1 MLALGLQRDWLLS
14 SYLSRRIFMS
24 VFELRGRKALVTG
37 GARGL
42 GAGMAEALARAG
54 AAVAI
59 ADISENTGKA
69 TADALAQSG
78 VTARFVPLNVTDEA
92 SWEAAITQ
100 TIAELDGLDIVV
112 NNAGIEISELVI
124 DLNPQ
129 NVLRMLEVN
138 ILGTA
143 LGIKHAFKAMRPGGA
158 AGKGGAV
165 INVSSVA
172 ATIAFPGIAG
182 YSATKSAVDRLT
194 RVAAME
200 SGKLGYGVRVNCI
213 YPGLVP
219 TEMGTQLAVD
229 MEKLGLYPSPQ
240 DAVGAVIGLTP
251 LGRLGEVSDMADAV
265 VFLASDAARFITG
278 VGLPVDGGMG
288 M

>member
-1 MLALGLQRDWLLS
+1 MGGYDLA
-14 SYLSRRIFMS
+14 
-24 VFELRGRKALVTG
+24 GRKALVTG

-42 GAGMAEALARAG
+42 GAGMAEALAAAG

-59 ADISENTGKA
+59 GDVREDLGKA
-69 TADALAQSG
+69 TVDALSSSG
-78 VTARFVPLNVTDEA
+78 ATARFVPLDVTDDA
-92 SWEAAITQ
+92 SWEQAIQ
-100 TIAELDGLDIVV
+100 DTIRELGGLDILV
-112 NNAGIEISELVI
+112 NNAGVEISGLVVDFEPDDI
-124 DLNPQ
+124 
-129 NVLRMLEVN
+129 RKMLDVN

-143 LGIKHAFKAMRPGGA
+143 LGLKHAFRAMRPGGP
-158 AGKGGAV
+158 AGRGGAV
-165 INVSSVA
+165 VNISSVA

-219 TEMGTQLAVD
+219 TEMGTQLAHDCVR
-229 MEKLGLYPSPQ
+229 LGLFPSV
-240 DAVGAVIGLTP
+240 AEAIGTVVALTP
-251 LGRLGEVSDMADAV
+251 GGRLGEVADMADAV

-278 VGLPVDGGMG
+278 AGLPVDGGMG

>member
-1 MLALGLQRDWLLS
+1 
-14 SYLSRRIFMS
+14 MS
-24 VFELRGRKALVTG
+24 VFELHGRKALVTG

-54 AAVAI
+54 AAVAV
-59 ADISENTGKA
+59 ADIREDIGKA

-92 SWEAAITQ
+92 SWEAAIAR
-100 TIAELDGLDIVV
+100 TIDELDGLDIVV

-129 NVLRMLEVN
+129 NLLRMLEVN
-138 ILGTA
+138 ILGVA
-143 LGIKHAFKAMRPGGA
+143 LGIKHAFRAMRPGGA

-165 INVSSVA
+165 INVASLA
-172 ATIAFPGIAG
+172 ATNAFPGIAG

-200 SGKLGYGVRVNCI
+200 SGKLGYGVRVNCV

-219 TEMGTQLAVD
+219 TEMGAKLAAD
-229 MEKLGLYPSPQ
+229 METLGLWPSAEA
-240 DAVGAVIGLTP
+240 AVGDVIALTP
-251 LGRLGEVSDMADAV
+251 LGRLGGGSGIGGGGGVPAPH
-265 VFLASDAARFITG
+265 AARFFTR
-278 VGLPVDGGMG
+278 V
-288 M
+288 

>member
-1 MLALGLQRDWLLS
+1 
-14 SYLSRRIFMS
+14 MS
-24 VFELRGRKALVTG
+24 VFELHGRKALVTG

-42 GAGMAEALARAG
+42 GAGMVEALARAG
-54 AAVAI
+54 ASVVI
-59 ADISENTGKA
+59 ADISEEIGRA
-69 TADALAQSG
+69 TAGTLSQSG
-78 VTARFVPLNVTDEA
+78 LAVKFVPLNITDEA
-92 SWEAAITQ
+92 SWEAAISL
-100 TIAELDGLDIVV
+100 TISELGGLDIVV
-112 NNAGIEISELVI
+112 NNAGVEISELII
-124 DLNPQ
+124 DLTPQ
-129 NVLRMLEVN
+129 NLLRMLEVN

-143 LGIKHAFKAMRPGGA
+143 LGIKHAFRAMRPQGA

-194 RVAAME
+194 RIAAME

-240 DAVGAVIGLTP
+240 AAVGAVIGLTP
-251 LGRLGEVSDMADAV
+251 IGRLGEVSDMADAV
-265 VFLASDAARFITG
+265 VFLASDASRFITG
-278 VGLPVDGGMG
+278 IGLPVDGGMG

>member
-1 MLALGLQRDWLLS
+1 
-14 SYLSRRIFMS
+14 MS
-24 VFELRGRKALVTG
+24 VFDLHGRKALVTG

-59 ADISENTGKA
+59 ADIREDIGKA
-69 TADALAQSG
+69 TADALAKSG
-78 VTARFVPLNVTDEA
+78 GTARFVPLNVTDEA
-92 SWEAAITQ
+92 SWEAAISQ
-100 TIAELDGLDIVV
+100 TINELDGLDIVV
-112 NNAGIEISELVI
+112 NNAGIEISELLI
-124 DLNPQ
+124 DINPQ
-129 NVLRMLEVN
+129 NLLRMLEVN
-138 ILGTA
+138 ILGVA
-143 LGIKHAFKAMRPGGA
+143 LGIKHAFRAMRPGGV

-165 INVSSVA
+165 INVASVA

-194 RVAAME
+194 RIAAME

-219 TEMGTQLAVD
+219 TEMGAQLAVD
-229 MEKLGLYPSPQ
+229 MMTLGLYPSPEA
-240 DAVGAVIGLTP
+240 AVGAVIDLTP

-278 VGLPVDGGMG
+278 IGLPIDGGMG